1 MTFPKYPHILDL
13 TKRPDIFAVKEVVC
27 TEKLHGSNFRL
38 FFPLGIKAIKEIRY
52 GSHET
57 EYGVDETF
65 TLNKAVLW
73 FQNRIELL
81 TKMVE
86 VINSYGFSNVT
97 IFGEAYGPGIKAK
110 GIQYSNGQEM
120 LFRAFGIMVEEN
132 FLTYDLFVEV
142 ADKMGLPR
150 VHEVWRGSP
159 TQENLDALLEKPST
173 EGLLNGIDNIAE
185 GIVIQTNP
193 LFRDVFGEWVIAK
206 HKSKKFA
213 EKAMAPIVKGP
224 REITPADIFA
234 STFVTNGRLSNV
246 LGHII
251 DRGTGPEL
259 TNTMKDMPVILIEMM
274 ADLHEKSWQG
284 NPLRTFGPD
293 GATRQGLSCG
303 RNCPSSLLFSFSK
316 LLCIS

>member
-27 TEKLHGSNFRL
+27 TEKLHGSSFRV
-38 FFPLGIKAIKEIRY
+38 FFPLGMTDLKEIRY

-81 TKMVE
+81 NKMVE
-86 VINSYGFSNVT
+86 VIKSYGFSDVT
-97 IFGEAYGPGIKAK
+97 VFGEAYGPGIKAK
-110 GIQYSNGQEM
+110 GIKYSNGQEM

-142 ADKMGLPR
+142 TDKMGLPR
-150 VHEVWRGSP
+150 VHEVWRGEP
-159 TQENLDALLEKPST
+159 TQENLDALLERPSA
-173 EGLLNGIDNIAE
+173 EGLLNGIDNTAE
-185 GIVIQTNP
+185 GVVIQTNP

-213 EKAMAPIVKGP
+213 EKAHAREVKGP
-224 REITPADIFA
+224 REASSADEFA
-234 STFVTNGRLSNV
+234 ATFVTEGRLSNV
-246 LGHII
+246 LGHLE
-251 DRGTGPEL
+251 DRGAEL
-259 TNTMKDMPVILIEMM
+259 THSMKDMPVILKEMI
-274 ADLHEKSWQG
+274 ADLHKECQEEWNDLSLDEKSVTG
-284 NPLRTFGPD
+284 SVSKVLAPLYRTYITKD
-293 GATRQGLSCG
+293 E
-303 RNCPSSLLFSFSK
+303 
-316 LLCIS
+316 